1 VIVLDSSATVHLF
14 AGLDRADWV
23 GEQIRGESV
32 HAPYLAEV
40 EVANALRGLV
50 ARGELSQPDARRAL
64 DDYADLALRRY
75 AHVLFLDRIWQLRT
89 HVTAYDAVY
98 IALSEALDAP
108 LVTTDVRLARTRGH
122 CARIVAPA

>member
-1 VIVLDSSATVHLF
+1 
-14 AGLDRADWV
+14 
-23 GEQIRGESV
+23 
-32 HAPYLAEV
+32 
-40 EVANALRGLV
+40 
-50 ARGELSQPDARRAL
+50 
-64 DDYADLALRRY
+64 
-75 AHVLFLDRIWQLRT
+75 VLFLDRIWQLRT